1 MSTWR
6 VISGEEEG
14 GNEGKGTGN
23 KKHKWF
29 VQNRQGEVKNSV
41 GNGEVKEL
49 MCTTYGH
56 ELSGGIAGGMGGVGQ
71 REIKGRMGQL

>member
-41 GNGEVKEL
+41 GNGEAKEL
-49 MCTTYGH
+49 IGTTYGH
-56 ELSGGIAGGMGGVGQ
+56 ELRGEGMLVGGGESGQ
-71 REIKGRMGQL
+71 STENK